1 MKLKHK
7 HSRVKCEVSY
17 NAFRQLL
24 KADIEQAFRN
34 FRKDRLSKG
43 FEDNHMLEQSFYL
56 DFIENFNKYN
66 KVNLE
71 IVKI

>member
-7 HSRVKCEVSY
+7 HSRVRCEVSY

-24 KADIEQAFRN
+24 KSDVEQAFKN
-34 FRKDRLSKG
+34 FRKDMISKG
-43 FEDNHMLEQSFYL
+43 FEDNNLLEYTFYL
-56 DFIENFNKYN
+56 NLIENFNKYN
-66 KVNLE
+66 EVNLE

>member
-7 HSRVKCEVSY
+7 HSRVRCEVSY

-24 KADIEQAFRN
+24 KDDVEQAFNN
-34 FRKDRLSKG
+34 FRKDMISKG
-43 FEDNHMLEQSFYL
+43 FKDNNAVEYTFYL
-56 DFIENFNKYN
+56 NLTENFNKYN

>member
-7 HSRVKCEVSY
+7 NSRVWCEVSY

-24 KADIEQAFRN
+24 KDEIEQAFKN
-34 FRKDRLSKG
+34 YRKDMLSKG
-43 FEDNHMLEQSFYL
+43 FEDSNKLEYTFYL
-56 DFIENFNKYN
+56 NLIENFNKYN
-66 KVNLE
+66 DVNLE